1 MKAHEVRNLANPDQ
15 TLAMERGKIEVV
27 NISGGAVGRATFEPG
42 WKWSVHEKPVVGAT
56 GDYCEVPHFVYLVAG
71 QLHIVQS
78 DGSEFDLRAGDVA
91 TLPAGHDGWVVGDQ
105 TAVMLDFS
113 GATKLA

>member
-1 MKAHEVRNLANPDQ
+1 MTGPEVRNLSDPDQ

-27 NISGGAVGRATFEPG
+27 NINGGAVGRATFEPG

-56 GDYCEVPHFVYLVAG
+56 GAYCEVPHLVYVVSG
-71 QLHIVQS
+71 QLHIVQA

-91 TLPAGHDGWVVGDQ
+91 TIPPGHDGWVVGDQ
-105 TAVMLDFS
+105 AAVMFDFA
-113 GATKLA
+113 GAAKPA